1 MRVASHHSPSPAQG
15 WAGAGDWPALK
26 SAHQI
31 AAIAYDLVAL
41 VSDYTVA
48 KGSDAERLSTPSR

>member
-1 MRVASHHSPSPAQG
+1 MRVAPLTTL
-15 WAGAGDWPALK
+15 GDWPALK

-48 KGSDAERLSTPSR
+48 KGSDCCNVSARHPAE

>member
-1 MRVASHHSPSPAQG
+1 MATLQ
-15 WAGAGDWPALK
+15 DWPAVK

-48 KGSDAERLSTPSR
+48 KGSDCCNVSARHRAE